1 MAKKTRLMALLLILV
16 SVASVPASVVA
27 SLNANADSAE
37 QIRIVPGSEISLVS
51 IDSNLPVA
59 IVNETDQRMDL
70 ELGAR
75 STNAKLEVPARTP
88 VSVGAQSA
96 INAELPVSAVANG
109 QVEVLVWLND
119 STGQRI
125 YGPETL
131 VVNINRDV
139 EGILLGVFIGALS
152 ILLIAGIVR
161 TSLRGRPND

>member
-1 MAKKTRLMALLLILV
+1 MAGKTRFLALVLIVV
-16 SVASVPASVVA
+16 SVASIPASVVA
-27 SLNANADSAE
+27 SLDANADSPE
-37 QIRIVPGSEISLVS
+37 QIRIVPGSSINLVS
-51 IDSNLPVA
+51 IDTNLPVA
-59 IVNETDQRMDL
+59 IVNETEQRMDL

-88 VSVGAQSA
+88 ITVSAQIA
-96 INAELPVSAVANG
+96 INAELPATAVANG

-131 VVNINRDV
+131 IVNINRDV
-139 EGILLGVFIGALS
+139 EGILLAVFIGLLS
-152 ILLIAGIVR
+152 ILLVAGIIR

>member
-1 MAKKTRLMALLLILV
+1 MAKKTRFLALVLIMV

-27 SLNANADSAE
+27 SLGASAE
-37 QIRIVPGSEISLVS
+37 SPAEIRIVPGSEINLVS

-75 STNAKLEVPARTP
+75 STNTKLEVPARTAITVP
-88 VSVGAQSA
+88 AQSA
-96 INAELPVSAVANG
+96 INAELPATAVANG

-125 YGPETL
+125 FGPETL
-131 VVNINRDV
+131 IVNINRDV
-139 EGILLGVFIGALS
+139 EGILLAVFIGLLS
-152 ILLIAGIVR
+152 ILLVAGIVR